1 LWSSSVAGDAVEVIA
16 YALCQTPLGKGFA
29 MGNNLIYATVP
40 AVTNLW
46 RTALGESAKQPTKQ
60 RVTAALQQ
68 LAAHPDCVRVMEDDG
83 YHKYAVPMW
92 ALRPNEILSA
102 IDRYQLGDAES
113 VGYSIKTAIVPTA

>member
-1 LWSSSVAGDAVEVIA
+1 
-16 YALCQTPLGKGFA
+16 
-29 MGNNLIYATVP
+29 
-40 AVTNLW
+40 
-46 RTALGESAKQPTKQ
+46 
-60 RVTAALQQ
+60 
-68 LAAHPDCVRVMEDDG
+68 MEDDG